1 MCKMGYCSGLQ
12 HTYNFYWLTAIYG
25 TYVQY
30 YVVEGFGRHARISYE
45 AGQQPPTRIYFSARI
60 IINATEK
67 ILRMIYFQPAT
78 RQSTTRA
85 HFPSIAFCTC
95 NIWTTEKY
103 YDRQCARQINNAR
116 TLPVDRIMYVHNL
129 NNRNILRSPT
139 RWRFSSIAFCTCKI
153 WTTKKYYARRLS
165 PIQNNRVVYLKKLN
179 NRNPRTRQA
188 WNRKPR
194 AIIWKLNYDDIT
206 SSCGFCLDYGSFLLR
221 YKARNLPYR
230 VQNLLDLTMAYG
242 SSSWRVETR
251 YCRIQH

>member
-1 MCKMGYCSGLQ
+1 MMMMMLKMANLLCFRYMCVGVRHCSGWCNASTTAVSCFARCLKKVVHVMCKMGYCSGLQ

-95 NIWTTEKY
+95 NI
-103 YDRQCARQINNAR
+103 
-116 TLPVDRIMYVHNL
+116 
-129 NNRNILRSPT
+129 
-139 RWRFSSIAFCTCKI
+139 
-153 WTTKKYYARRLS
+153 
-165 PIQNNRVVYLKKLN
+165 
-179 NRNPRTRQA
+179 
-188 WNRKPR
+188 
-194 AIIWKLNYDDIT
+194 
-206 SSCGFCLDYGSFLLR
+206 
-221 YKARNLPYR
+221 
-230 VQNLLDLTMAYG
+230 
-242 SSSWRVETR
+242 
-251 YCRIQH
+251 